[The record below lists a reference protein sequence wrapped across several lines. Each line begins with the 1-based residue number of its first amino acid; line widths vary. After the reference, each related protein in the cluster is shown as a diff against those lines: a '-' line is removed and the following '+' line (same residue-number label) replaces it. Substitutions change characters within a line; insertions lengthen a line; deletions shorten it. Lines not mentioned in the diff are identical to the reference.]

1 MQRIA
6 PALLLVLVITSVTVS
21 QELSTEVYPSEDEL
35 FLALAAGEMDYYQ
48 FLVLREATRT
58 GIDATNR
65 HLLDEVPN
73 LSYFHDDSTSLS
85 TSLQNEQQS
94 GFDPRVRLD
103 ADTHGEFR
111 YRYYQHLKE
120 ASESQYRAGIRWTF
134 ANWSTSMRIERD
146 HAGVERIAD
155 RYVTFRSR
163 EGRLRELR
171 LGNYSRRL
179 GLGTA
184 FGYRGKLLDFSK
196 RLEGESFL
204 FPDYGGYNGVYVKM
218 QVRAAQLHLL
228 SSFNRDAD
236 HSLATVAGM
245 AAWRMGSFSPGVIVG
260 VNRLRNRHSDKSLYD
275 AKIAPS
281 TRYRY
286 HGGYTAIEICAQA
299 GKRAGWGSMLIEGR
313 HRFNTAQI
321 KYAAWSYGE
330 SYLDLSGGSKSGR
343 SRRTTYLEDVD
354 FELSEKR
361 SGHQGG
367 MIKTIVL
374 VSDRIQLVNSLLYS
388 GQHRDSSDLQ
398 LLSGLLRQFRPRV
411 SLRLDHLVKSR
422 RRLVAGDAISTTS
435 HRTRLEVR
443 FTTGQAAVRGY
454 IAYNTKSGRSDY
466 ISAFIHLDYPTARA
480 GRLQLWSNLAR
491 LDGRNGTVDYWY
503 LFLRN
508 EQTLWDGMTMA
519 VKMSR
524 TYDRDSGE
532 RHRTTL
538 SLEVRALW

>member
-1 MQRIA
+1 MQRVA
-6 PALLLVLVITSVTVS
+6 PVLLLVLVITSAAVS

-35 FLALAAGEMDYYQ
+35 YLALAAGDIDYHQ
-48 FLVLREATRT
+48 FLILREAIRT

-73 LSYFHDDSTSLS
+73 LSYFHGDTTSLS
-85 TSLQNEQQS
+85 TSLQKEQQS
-94 GFDPRVRLD
+94 GFDPRSRSD
-103 ADTHGEFR
+103 ADTHGELR
-111 YRYYQHLKE
+111 YRYYQYLEE
-120 ASESQYRAGIRWTF
+120 ASESQYRGSIRWSL
-134 ANWSTSMRIERD
+134 AHWSTSLRIQRD
-146 HAGVERIAD
+146 HTGVERIAG
-155 RYVTFRSR
+155 RYVAFRRS

-171 LGNYSRRL
+171 LGNYSRRP

-184 FGYRGKLLDFSK
+184 FGYRGKLLDFSE

-204 FPDYGGYNGVYVKM
+204 FPDYGAYNGVYVKM
-218 QVRAAQLHLL
+218 QVRAAQLQLL

-236 HSLATVAGM
+236 HSLATVAGL
-245 AAWRMGSFSPGVIVG
+245 AVWRMGSFSPGVIVG
-260 VNRLRNRHSDKSLYD
+260 VNRLRNRHADKSLYD
-275 AKIAPS
+275 VKIAPS

-286 HGGYTAIEICAQA
+286 RGGYTAMEICAQA
-299 GKRAGWGSMLIEGR
+299 GKRAGWGGMLIEGR
-313 HRFNTAQI
+313 HRFSTAQI
-321 KYAAWSYGE
+321 KYAAWSYGDK
-330 SYLDLSGGSKSGR
+330 YLDLSGGSKSGR
-343 SRRTTYLEDVD
+343 SRRSIYLEDVD
-354 FELSEKR
+354 FELSDKR

-367 MIKTIVL
+367 MIRTIVL
-374 VSDRIQLVNSLLYS
+374 MSDRIQFVNSLLYS

-398 LLSGLLRQFRPRV
+398 LLSGLLRQFRPKV
-411 SLRLDHLVKSR
+411 SLRFDHLVKSR
-422 RRLVAGDAISTTS
+422 RRLDAGDAISTTS
-435 HRTRLEVR
+435 RRTRLEVR

-466 ISAFIHLDYPTARA
+466 ISAFIHLDYRTARA

-508 EQTLWDGMTMA
+508 EQTLWDGTTMA

-524 TYDRDSGE
+524 TYDRDAGE

>member
-1 MQRIA
+1 MRRLA
-6 PALLLVLVITSVTVS
+6 PALLLVLVITSAAVS

-35 FLALAAGEMDYYQ
+35 YLALAAGEIDYYQ
-48 FLVLREATRT
+48 FLILREVIRT

-73 LSYFHDDSTSLS
+73 LSYFHGDTISLS
-85 TSLQNEQQS
+85 TSLQKEQQS
-94 GFDPRVRLD
+94 VFDPRVR
-103 ADTHGEFR
+103 ADVGTHGEFR
-111 YRYYQHLKE
+111 YRYYRYLEE
-120 ASESQYRAGIRWTF
+120 ASESQYRGSIRWSL
-134 ANWSTSMRIERD
+134 ANWTTSLFIQRD
-146 HAGVERIAD
+146 HSGVERIA
-155 RYVTFRSR
+155 RRCVAFRRS

-171 LGNYSRRL
+171 LGNYTRRL

-184 FGYRGKLLDFSK
+184 FGYRGKLLDFSE

-204 FPDYGGYNGVYVKM
+204 FPDYGGYNGLYVKM
-218 QVRAAQLHLL
+218 QMRAVQLQLL

-236 HSLATVAGM
+236 HSLTTVAGM
-245 AAWRMGSFSPGVIVG
+245 AAWKMGSFSPGVIVG
-260 VNRLRNRHSDKSLYD
+260 VNRLSNRHSDKSLYD

-281 TRYRY
+281 ARYRY
-286 HGGYTAIEICAQA
+286 RGGYTAMEICAQS
-299 GKRAGWGSMLIEGR
+299 GKRTGWGGILIEGR
-313 HRFNTAQI
+313 HRFSTAQI
-321 KYAAWSYGE
+321 KYAAWSYGD

-343 SRRTTYLEDVD
+343 SRRTIYLEDVD
-354 FELSEKR
+354 FELSDKR

-367 MIKTIVL
+367 MIRTIVL

-398 LLSGLLRQFRPRV
+398 LLSGLLRQFHPRL
-411 SLRLDHLVKSR
+411 SLRADHLVKSS
-422 RRLVAGDAISTTS
+422 RRLVAGDTVGATS

-443 FTTGQAAVRGY
+443 FITGQAAIRGY

-466 ISAFIHLDYPTARA
+466 ISAFMHLDYRTARA

-508 EQTLWDGMTMA
+508 EQTLWDGMIMA

-524 TYDRDSGE
+524 TYDRDAGE

-538 SLEVRALW
+538 SLEVRAVW